1 MTAAKPTLILAPGLM
16 CDATSWGAVPS
27 GLPDWDCKVVDHGQA
42 DSLVQMAEQLLAGAP
57 ARFAL
62 AGHSMGGRVALEV
75 MRIAPERVTHL
86 GLFDTGH
93 LPKPAGEAG
102 DEEVRKRMAL
112 LAIARSQGVRAMA
125 SEWVKGMVAPQRL
138 NDRTLID
145 AILDMFER
153 KDAGI
158 FEKQLHALIHR
169 PDATAVLQTVKVPT
183 LVLCGALDAWS
194 PPAQHQ
200 TIADCIPARPAIVS
214 VPDGGHMVMQEQ
226 PEAVLAAM
234 RQWLAL
240 PSSVSQGATC

>member
-1 MTAAKPTLILAPGLM
+1 MTPVKPTLVLAPGLM

-27 GLPDWDCKVVDHGQA
+27 GLTDWDCQVVDHGRA
-42 DSLVQMAEQLLAGAP
+42 DSLVQMAEQLLAQAP

-93 LPKPAGEAG
+93 LPKPAGAAG

-125 SEWVKGMVAPQRL
+125 SEWVKGMVASQRL
-138 NDRTLID
+138 NDQALID
-145 AILDMFER
+145 EILDMFGR
-153 KDAGI
+153 KSAEI
-158 FEKQLHALIHR
+158 FERQLRALIQR
-169 PDATAVLQTVKVPT
+169 PDATPVLGAVKVPT

-194 PPAQHQ
+194 PPVQHQ
-200 TIADCIPARPAIVS
+200 AIADCIPARPAIVS

-234 RQWLAL
+234 RQWLSE
-240 PSSVSQGATC
+240 PQGASC

>member
-1 MTAAKPTLILAPGLM
+1 MSGKPTLLLAPGLM

-27 GLPDWDCKVVDHGQA
+27 GLSDLADCQVVDHGSA
-42 DSLVQMAEQLLAGAP
+42 DSLAQMARQLLAQAP

-93 LPKPAGEAG
+93 LPKPAGAAG

-112 LAIARSQGVRAMA
+112 LAIARERGVRAMA
-125 SEWVKGMVAPQRL
+125 AEWVKGMVAPLRL
-138 NDRTLID
+138 GDQPLMD
-145 AILDMFER
+145 SILDMFER
-153 KDAGI
+153 KSTDT
-158 FEKQLHALIHR
+158 FERQLRALIQR
-169 PDATAVLQTVKVPT
+169 PDATPVLQQIQVPT

-194 PPAQHQ
+194 PPVQHQ
-200 TIADCIPARPAIVS
+200 AIADVIPARPAVVS
-214 VPDGGHMVMQEQ
+214 IPDCGHMAMQER
-226 PEAVLAAM
+226 PEAVVQAM

-240 PSSVSQGATC
+240 ESPC

>member
-1 MTAAKPTLILAPGLM
+1 M
-16 CDATSWGAVPS
+16 AVPTAWCRWPS
-27 GLPDWDCKVVDHGQA
+27 SCWRKRLRALRWRATPW
-42 DSLVQMAEQLLAGAP
+42 AGAW
-57 ARFAL
+57 
-62 AGHSMGGRVALEV
+62 ALEV

-138 NDRTLID
+138 NDQALID
-145 AILDMFER
+145 EILDMFER
-153 KDAGI
+153 KSAEI
-158 FEKQLHALIHR
+158 FERQLRALIQR
-169 PDATAVLQTVKVPT
+169 PDATPVLGAVKVPT

-194 PPAQHQ
+194 PPVQHQ
-200 TIADCIPARPAIVS
+200 AIADCIPARPAIVS

-234 RQWLAL
+234 RQWLSE
-240 PSSVSQGATC
+240 PQGASC